1 MFLDEVP
8 FFLAELHFPWRPSNA
23 GHPPLALRRVE
34 FFKARSLN
42 SSAWYMEGSSNGG
55 SPSHHGFFLVDL
67 VMQEQ
72 F

>member
-1 MFLDEVP
+1 MKYHP

-67 VMQEQ
+67 VIQEQ